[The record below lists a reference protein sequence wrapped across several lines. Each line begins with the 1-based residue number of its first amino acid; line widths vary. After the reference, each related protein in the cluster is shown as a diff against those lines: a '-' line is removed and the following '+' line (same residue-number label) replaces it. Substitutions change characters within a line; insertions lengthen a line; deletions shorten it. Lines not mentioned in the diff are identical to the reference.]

1 MLRGHPAGDRDAL
14 IDGLRSF
21 HAGFAWVAITAN
33 VAAGAIA
40 LAAWGRPSLRG
51 GWVWVVTG
59 VAEALLCAQ
68 VVIGVALTSGDRFEA
83 PQIHTFYG
91 LVVFA
96 TVTIAVASRDSMRGR
111 LELLYGLVGLFLAGL
126 GLRAAFQV
134 M

>member
-1 MLRGHPAGDRDAL
+1 M
-14 IDGLRSF
+14 
-21 HAGFAWVAITAN
+21 AISAN
-33 VAAGAIA
+33 AAAGAVA

-51 GWVWVVTG
+51 RWVWLTTAA
-59 VAEALLCAQ
+59 AETMLCAQ
-68 VVIGVALTSGDRFEA
+68 VVIGVVLTSGDRYEA

-126 GLRAAFQV
+126 GIRAALQV
-134 M
+134 L